1 MRIEFLL
8 DYVQSDNCHID
19 NKKKII
25 EAILHE
31 EWEITD
37 VNFREV
43 VFIDL
48 KSESG
53 CWLSNIPAQFF
64 NTDMIVA
71 EYKRLKEKE
80 SVVPKKPKDDVIR
93 CKKFQPIYTTIEQS
107 NMLLELGLPKN
118 SADCYYRN
126 YAKQGKPREDVLF
139 VLNGYDII
147 TTIEACYSTFTEI
160 TPCWSV
166 SRLIDIYKTCRTYKC
181 DSFAFNTQLSLDNML
196 DYILALFDENK
207 DRLNFER
214 LSKVF
219 F

>member
-8 DYVQSDNCHID
+8 DYVQSDSCHID

-53 CWLSNIPAQFF
+53 CWLSNIPARYF
-64 NTDMIVA
+64 DSKILVA
-71 EYKRLKEKE
+71 EYKRLKPKE
-80 SVVPKKPKDDVIR
+80 PIVLKKHKDVMR
-93 CKKFQPIYTTIEQS
+93 CKKFQPIYTSIEQS
-107 NMLLELGLPKN
+107 KMLLELGLPKN

-126 YAKQGKPREDVLF
+126 YAKQGEPREDVRF

-147 TTIEACYSTFTEI
+147 TTIESCYSTFTEI

-207 DRLNFER
+207 DRLNFE
-214 LSKVF
+214 LLNEVF
-219 F
+219 

>member
-8 DYVQSDNCHID
+8 DYIQSDACKID

-37 VNFREV
+37 VNVREV
-43 VFIDL
+43 AFIDL

-53 CWLSNIPAQFF
+53 CWLSNIPARFF
-64 NTDMIVA
+64 NSDMIVA
-71 EYKRLKEKE
+71 EYKRLKAKE
-80 SVVPKKPKDDVIR
+80 PVVPKKPKEEMR
-93 CKKFQPIYTTIEQS
+93 CKKFQPIYTTVEES
-107 NMLLELGLPKN
+107 KMLLELGLPKN

-126 YAKQGKPREDVLF
+126 YAKQGEPRADVRF

-147 TTIEACYSTFTEI
+147 TTIESCYSTFTEI

-181 DSFAFNTQLSLDNML
+181 DSFAFNTQYSLDHML
-196 DYILALFDENK
+196 EFILALFKENQ
-207 DRLNFER
+207 DRLNFEF
-214 LSKVF
+214 LNEVF
-219 F
+219 